1 MDIDKLIER
10 VHQSE
15 EPIYIK
21 HSKRNLKAVIISK
34 MEYNSLIETI
44 ENNSIPGLAEKIKSR
59 GRIVRRRL

>member
-44 ENNSIPGLAEKIKSR
+44 EINSIP
-59 GRIVRRRL
+59 